1 MAMTTSRHYSR
12 KAPHATQNVA
22 GGLGQIG
29 PGGDPLPG
37 RVARTTFGVLGLSAV
52 CAAPLVAIALWLL
65 LTDPVTAGSVA
76 DAGEMFPVVQ
86 ALVVAVG
93 KAIVSILAYV

>member
-1 MAMTTSRHYSR
+1 MAMTTSRPYDGPAESHG
-12 KAPHATQNVA
+12 PHF
-22 GGLGQIG
+22 GEPLGT
-29 PGGDPLPG
+29 

-65 LTDPVTAGSVA
+65 LTDPVTAGHVA
-76 DAGEMFPVVQ
+76 DSDALVPVVQ
-86 ALVVAVG
+86 ALVLAVG

>member
-1 MAMTTSRHYSR
+1 MATTIS
-12 KAPHATQNVA
+12 PPDN
-22 GGLGQIG
+22 G
-29 PGGDPLPG
+29 PTEPRGPYPGEPLRA

-65 LTDPVTAGSVA
+65 LTDPVTAGDVA
-76 DAGEMFPVVQ
+76 DSDALFPVVQ

-93 KAIVSILAYV
+93 KAILSILAYV

>member
-1 MAMTTSRHYSR
+1 MAMTIPRPDDGPAR
-12 KAPHATQNVA
+12 A
-22 GGLGQIG
+22 GGPYPEEPLGA
-29 PGGDPLPG
+29 

-65 LTDPVTAGSVA
+65 LTDPVTAGHVA
-76 DAGEMFPVVQ
+76 DSDALFPVVQ
-86 ALVVAVG
+86 ALVLAVG